1 MRIVAL
7 VPGGIGD
14 QILFFPTLDALKQSY
29 PDAEVDVVV
38 EPGAKSAYR
47 LSKVVN
53 DVLTFD
59 YQDRNSPADWA
70 NLLGVMR
77 DRCYTAALYAGK
89 GWGVELLLWL
99 TGIPTRIGY
108 TNSAG
113 KIFLTNTIPFK
124 AEQYIAHQYCDLLQ
138 GLQITAPCPDPTI
151 SIPKRDL
158 DWAEA
163 EQKRLGTKGSGYVLM
178 QVGPVSF
185 GNRERSAVYPSG
197 SWKEIIRSFRQQ
209 QPDLPLVL
217 LHGGSD
223 PALIAE
229 LVEAYPELKTTQPGD
244 VGKVSAML
252 AGANLFLCTAPALI
266 PLAVALQVY
275 TLALLGNTEPT
286 QIFPASD
293 KFVAIQSST
302 GAIADIPASQVLTKI
317 WGG

>member
-138 GLQITAPCPDPTI
+138 GLQIK
-151 SIPKRDL
+151 S
-158 DWAEA
+158 
-163 EQKRLGTKGSGYVLM
+163 
-178 QVGPVSF
+178 
-185 GNRERSAVYPSG
+185 
-197 SWKEIIRSFRQQ
+197 
-209 QPDLPLVL
+209 
-217 LHGGSD
+217 
-223 PALIAE
+223 
-229 LVEAYPELKTTQPGD
+229 
-244 VGKVSAML
+244 
-252 AGANLFLCTAPALI
+252 
-266 PLAVALQVY
+266 PLAIVNG
-275 TLALLGNTEPT
+275 LLFIPQEAGRRLFEV
-286 QIFPASD
+286 SD
-293 KFVAIQSST
+293 SSSLIYRWFCCMGVAIRLSLLS
-302 GAIADIPASQVLTKI
+302 
-317 WGG
+317 W